1 MMKSLWSGVGG
12 LQAHQIAMD
21 VEGNNI
27 ANVNTTGFKYS
38 RTNFADLLSQTSKI
52 ATAPQDPLGGKNGVQ
67 VGLGVS
73 VATVSHIFSQGSIQN
88 TDKNTDMAIQ
98 GDGFF
103 IVSPDGGTTFKFT
116 RSGNFTFDAYGNFTD
131 ANGFIVQGWTRDD
144 ATRRIDNTQPVNNIK
159 IAPGLTTPAAA
170 STQVNLKANLNSG
183 STQSSSSI
191 TPANALDSDS
201 ATVAQV
207 STPDGV
213 YQTGTTILNQQPN
226 DFGVLFNSQGKAFNL
241 QPNQGIWISS
251 TDTTLTSSAVTVTS
265 TATSSIDI
273 TINHVNITGTIAG
286 IPTSAGGSAAAM
298 MASNYAA
305 LINQY
310 TSQTGVTATVNTSNQ
325 IVYTNTNTLDG
336 DYKKNISIDSA
347 SSSIT
352 GGMGGLGLASG
363 SFAATTAFKYAY
375 TTNAISTNSA
385 SSSGTTATNKSFHT
399 TEDLRKQ
406 MQWQLQDTSHGGSRG
421 LTVSLDTTGQFVI
434 KNPKDSASGAH
445 NLNLAITSIN
455 NTVSSSPAPNSLFTA
470 TMNGLAGNLPLQS
483 TASKQSLSVNAAT
496 HGSGIDIFDSLG
508 SKHTVSFTFV
518 KVSQDT
524 WQWSATTAL
533 PADIG
538 GAAPDKNIFKG
549 GTVTFGKDGSLSNLN
564 PQNLSVSFNNG
575 SLPNQLVR
583 LNFGTSGA
591 FDGLSSYDAASATS
605 LISQDGY
612 TGGDLQ
618 DIRIDQNGVLVGS
631 FTNGISYG
639 LAQVALGKFAN
650 NEGLMSEG
658 GNIFSMSSNSGNP
671 TIGTAS
677 SGGRGSIA
685 SSALET
691 SNVDLSRSLTQL
703 IVIQRGYQANSK
715 TITTSDQMLQTLL
728 SLKQ

>member
-1 MMKSLWSGVGG
+1 MKSLWSGVGG
-12 LQAHQIAMD
+12 LQAHQVAMD

-73 VATVSHIFSQGSIQN
+73 VATVTHIFSQGSIEN

-116 RSGNFTFDAYGNFTD
+116 RAGDFAFDANGDFTD

-144 ATRRIDNTQPVNNIK
+144 NTKRIDNTQPVSNIK
-159 IAPGLTTPAAA
+159 IAPGLTTPASAT
-170 STQVNLKANLNSG
+170 TQISLKANLDSG
-183 STQSSSSI
+183 STTTEFSP
-191 TPANALDSDS
+191 THALDANS
-201 ATVAQV
+201 ATAANISV
-207 STPDGV
+207 PDGQ
-213 YQTGTTILNQQPN
+213 YITGTTVANQQPE
-226 DFGVLFNSQGKAFNL
+226 DAGVLFNSQGKAFNL
-241 QPNQGIWISS
+241 QAGQGIWVSAADTVMTSNQVWVTNSGTSSVSLTLNGFNISGTISGVAGAGVAGNSISS
-251 TDTTLTSSAVTVTS
+251 AAV
-265 TATSSIDI
+265 
-273 TINHVNITGTIAG
+273 G
-286 IPTSAGGSAAAM
+286 AA
-298 MASNYAA
+298 NYAA

-310 TSQTGVTATVNTSNQ
+310 TSQTGVTATVNANNQ
-325 IVYTNTNTLDG
+325 IVYTNSNNLSG
-336 DYKKNISIDSA
+336 DTKKNISLNLISISGGVSSLGTTLGSHSA
-347 SSSIT
+347 V
-352 GGMGGLGLASG
+352 
-363 SFAATTAFKYAY
+363 TAYKYAY
-375 TTNAISTNSA
+375 TANTISVN
-385 SSSGTTATNKSFHT
+385 SSSSIGSNKTFHT

-406 MQWQLQDTSHGGSRG
+406 MQWQLGDLSHSGSSG
-421 LTVSLDTTGQFVI
+421 VQVSIDKSGQFNI
-434 KNPKDSASGAH
+434 ANPLDSAHGAA
-445 NLNLAITSIN
+445 NLNLAITSIYD
-455 NTVSSSPAPNSLFTA
+455 TVSSTPAPNTLFTS
-470 TMNGLAGNLPLQS
+470 TMSALGGNLPLS
-483 TASKQSLSVNAAT
+483 SINSKQSLSLNAAT
-496 HGSGIDIFDSLG
+496 HGSGIDVFDSLG
-508 SKHTVSFTFV
+508 SKHTISFTFR
-518 KVSQDT
+518 KVSQNT
-524 WQWSATTAL
+524 WTWDATTAL

-538 GAAPDKNIFKG
+538 GMAPDKNIFKG
-549 GTVTFGKDGSLSNLN
+549 GTVQFGNDGSISNLN
-564 PQNLSVSFNNG
+564 PQNLSVTFNNG

-591 FDGLSSYDAASATS
+591 FDGLSSYDSPSATS

-639 LAQVALGKFAN
+639 LAQVALAKFAN
-650 NEGLMSEG
+650 NDGLMSEG
-658 GNIFSMSSNSGNP
+658 GNIFSMSSNSGSP

-677 SGGRGSIA
+677 TVGRGAIA

-691 SNVDLSRSLTQL
+691 SNVDLSRSLTEL